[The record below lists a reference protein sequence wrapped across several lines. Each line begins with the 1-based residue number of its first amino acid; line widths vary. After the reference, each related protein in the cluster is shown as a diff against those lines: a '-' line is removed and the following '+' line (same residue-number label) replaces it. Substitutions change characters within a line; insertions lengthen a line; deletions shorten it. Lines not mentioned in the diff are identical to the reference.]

1 MNRSAAGASERN
13 IQSAIID
20 RLRWHGWM
28 VRELSQPRAVS
39 GSMVGMP
46 DVIAFRHGHT
56 LLIEC
61 KSKKGKLR
69 ASQHIFRAEILTHES
84 STLRYVVMND
94 VDAFAR
100 WLQAMQDSDEL

>member
-1 MNRSAAGASERN
+1 MNRSATAASERN
-13 IQSAIID
+13 IQNAIID

-28 VRELSQPRAVS
+28 VRELSQPRVVS
-39 GSMVGMP
+39 GSMIGMP

-69 ASQHIFRAEILTHES
+69 ASQHIFKAEILTHEA

-100 WLQAMQDSDEL
+100 WLQQMQDSDEL